1 MIVGY
6 DRQEIELIIEAL
18 KSTAKASEEVSKH
31 YKDALKEHPEQKQWL
46 KVIGKAEGRRELA
59 GTIIEKLSKLIQD

>member
-6 DRQEIELIIEAL
+6 DRQEIELIIEGL

-31 YKDALKEHPEQKQWL
+31 YQDALKENPEQKQWL